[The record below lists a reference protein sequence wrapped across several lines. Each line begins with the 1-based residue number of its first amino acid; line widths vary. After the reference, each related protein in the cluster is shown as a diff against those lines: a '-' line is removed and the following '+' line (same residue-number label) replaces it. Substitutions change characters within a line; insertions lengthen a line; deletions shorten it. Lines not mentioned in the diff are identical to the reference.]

1 MTMTWWQNLPLF
13 LILCPLM
20 CAAVCSALKGKAAR
34 AVMTVLAAL
43 ECAGMSILLYFTA
56 AGNESFVYA
65 MGEIGAPFGNEL
77 RAGPLEALT
86 GLAFALVLLTS
97 ILGGCR
103 GLTKDVAPNRMNLYG
118 SVTCLLMTAMAAM
131 VFTNDLFTAYVFI
144 EISTIAACALICAS
158 NQGKTLF
165 SAARYMIM
173 NLMGSGLFLL
183 GLSMLYCL
191 TGHLLFPQLGEGVR
205 KLLEG
210 QRYPVP
216 LYMSFLLMTF
226 GIAVKSALYPFHT
239 WLPDAY
245 GNATATSSALLSS
258 LVSKL
263 YIFLLIKIF
272 LRAAGWE
279 VFARR
284 IEDVLLL
291 YAAAGMIMGSVHA
304 IRQRHL
310 NRMVA
315 YSSVAQI
322 GYIFMS
328 ISLGTEAGMAAAI
341 YHILAH
347 SAAKSMLF
355 LASNRLR
362 EASGD
367 QDTFSA
373 LRGSALRAP
382 LAGLAFAVGACSL
395 VGIPGFG
402 GFSSKLYLAFAG
414 VELGGWRMGVLLAVL
429 VVSTLLNVAYML
441 RSVLI
446 LYRKKE
452 ETAETGQSFLHRDGF
467 FAVAM
472 IALIALNLLLGLLGG
487 PILQL
492 IEQGIHLFA

>member
-13 LILCPLM
+13 LILGPLM
-20 CAAVCSALKGKAAR
+20 CAAICSALKGNAAR
-34 AVMTVLAAL
+34 AVITALSAL
-43 ECAGMSILLYFTA
+43 ECAGMGVLLYYTA
-56 AGNESFVYA
+56 SKNESFVYA

-77 RAGPLEALT
+77 RIGPLEALA
-86 GLAFALVLLTS
+86 GLAFALVLLTA
-97 ILGGCR
+97 ILGGWR
-103 GLTKDVAPNRMNLYG
+103 RLTRDVAPNRMNLYG
-118 SVTCLLMTAMAAM
+118 SVTCLLTSAMAAM

-144 EISTIAACALICAS
+144 EISTIASCALICAS
-158 NQGKTLF
+158 NRGKTLF

-191 TGHLLFPQLGEGVR
+191 TGHLLFPQLGAAVR
-205 KLLEG
+205 GLLAG
-210 QRYPVP
+210 DRYSIP
-216 LYMSFLLMTF
+216 LYMSFLLMTL
-226 GIAVKSALYPFHT
+226 GVAIKSALYPFHT

-245 GNATATSSALLSS
+245 GNATATSSAVLSS

-291 YAAAGMIMGSVHA
+291 YAAAGVIMGSVHA

-310 NRMVA
+310 TRMVA

-322 GYIFMS
+322 GYIFLGV
-328 ISLGTEAGMAAAI
+328 SLGTEAGMAAAM

-347 SAAKSMLF
+347 SAAKAMLF
-355 LASNRLR
+355 LSASRLR
-362 EASGD
+362 KASGEE
-367 QDTFSA
+367 DTFAA

-382 LAGLAFAVGACSL
+382 LAGLAFTVGACSL
-395 VGIPGFG
+395 VGIPGLG
-402 GFSSKLYLAFAG
+402 GFASKLYIASAG
-414 VELGGWRMGVLLAVL
+414 VEAGGLRMAIVLAASA
-429 VVSTLLNVAYML
+429 VSTLLNVAYML
-441 RSVLI
+441 RSVLA

-452 ETAETGQSFLHRDGF
+452 ETGKTDLSILCRDGF
-467 FAVAM
+467 FAAAVT
-472 IALIALNLLLGLLGG
+472 ALIALNLLLGLLSG
-487 PILQL
+487 PILRL
-492 IEQGIHLFA
+492 IEQGIRLFA

>member
-1 MTMTWWQNLPLF
+1 MTMAWWQNLPLF
-13 LILCPLM
+13 QILCPLM

-34 AVMTVLAAL
+34 VVMTALAAL
-43 ECAGMSILLYFTA
+43 ECACMGILLYYTSS
-56 AGNESFVYA
+56 GNASFVYA

-86 GLAFALVLLTS
+86 GLAFSLVLLVS
-97 ILGGCR
+97 VAGGWQALIR
-103 GLTKDVAPNRMNLYG
+103 DVAPNRMNLYG
-118 SVTCLLMTAMAAM
+118 SMICLLTAAMAAM

-205 KLLEG
+205 KLLEE
-210 QRYPVP
+210 QRYLIP
-216 LYMSFLLMTF
+216 LFMSFLLMTM

-245 GNATATSSALLSS
+245 GNATAASSAILSS

-272 LRAAGWE
+272 IRAAGND
-279 VFARR
+279 VLARR
-284 IEDVLLL
+284 IEDVLFLF
-291 YAAAGMIMGSVHA
+291 AAAGMIMGSIHA
-304 IRQRHL
+304 IRQRHML
-310 NRMVA
+310 RMVA

-322 GYIFMS
+322 GYIFMG
-328 ISLGTEAGMAAAI
+328 IALGTPSGMAAAV

-355 LASNRLR
+355 LSANRLR
-362 EASGD
+362 EASGN
-367 QDTFSA
+367 QDSFA
-373 LRGSALRAP
+373 VLRGAALRAP
-382 LAGLAFAVGACSL
+382 LAGAAFAVGACSL
-395 VGIPGFG
+395 VGVPGVG
-402 GFSSKLYLAFAG
+402 GFASKLYLASAG
-414 VELGGWRMGVLLAVL
+414 AALGGWRAPALLGVLA
-429 VVSTLLNVAYML
+429 VSTALNVAYML
-441 RSVLI
+441 RALLT
-446 LYRKKE
+446 LYAE
-452 ETAETGQSFLHRDGF
+452 PDETDQSMKAGGGL
-467 FAVAM
+467 FAAAM
-472 IALIALNLLLGLLGG
+472 IALIALNLILGLLGG
-487 PILQL
+487 PILKL
-492 IEQGIHLFA
+492 IEQGLRLFA

>member
-20 CAAVCSALKGKAAR
+20 CAAICSALKGKAAR
-34 AVMTVLAAL
+34 AVITALSAL
-43 ECAGMSILLYFTA
+43 ECAGMGFLLYFTA
-56 AGNESFVYA
+56 AKKESFVYA

-77 RAGPLEALT
+77 RAGPLEALA
-86 GLAFALVLLTS
+86 GLGFSLVLLTA
-97 ILGGCR
+97 ILGGWR
-103 GLTKDVAPNRMNLYG
+103 RLTQDVAPNRMNLYG
-118 SVTCLLMTAMAAM
+118 SVTCLLTSAMAAM

-144 EISTIAACALICAS
+144 EISTIASCALIGAG
-158 NQGKTLF
+158 NKGKTLF

-191 TGHLLFPQLGEGVR
+191 TGHLLFPQLCAAVR
-205 KLLEG
+205 GLLEG
-210 QRYPVP
+210 ERYSVP
-216 LYMSFLLMTF
+216 LYMSFLLMTL
-226 GIAVKSALYPFHT
+226 GVAIKSALYPFHT

-245 GNATATSSALLSS
+245 GNATATSSAVLSS

-291 YAAAGMIMGSVHA
+291 YAAAGMVMGSVHA

-310 NRMVA
+310 TRMVA

-322 GYIFMS
+322 GYIFMG
-328 ISLGTEAGMAAAI
+328 ISLGTEAGMAAAV

-347 SAAKSMLF
+347 SAAKAMLF
-355 LASNRLR
+355 LSANRLR

-367 QDTFSA
+367 EDTFAA
-373 LRGSALRAP
+373 LQGSALRAP
-382 LAGLAFAVGACSL
+382 LAGLAFTVGACSL
-395 VGIPGFG
+395 VGIPGLG
-402 GFSSKLYLAFAG
+402 GFASKIYLASAG
-414 VELGGWRMGVLLAVL
+414 VEAGGLRMAIVLAALA
-429 VVSTLLNVAYML
+429 VSTLLNVAYML
-441 RSVLI
+441 RSLLTI
-446 LYRKKE
+446 YRKKE
-452 ETAETGQSFLHRDGF
+452 ETDQSVLSKDGL
-467 FAVAM
+467 FAVAV
-472 IALIALNLLLGLLGG
+472 IALMALTLLLGLLGG

-492 IEQGIHLFA
+492 IEQGIRLFA